1 MDSGKNHKPF
11 KPFKVTVGSLQAI
24 AHVWTGLWLPLF
36 QSLLNKFEE
45 EKILFYIFPAM
56 SKINHEKQPVIVFL
70 RCNWHNLCPNRN
82 LWWSCILPCCAICRV
97 YLCPHNNT
105 LGTFNRECSRKE
117 VRVIWYLNLD
127 PVLISKF
134 AWIYIMLFI
143 FPCTANRLSMQP
155 KKVWVEKTSL
165 HKQLSSNWFFTG
177 TVW

>member
-1 MDSGKNHKPF
+1 MSLIFPSPSNQLLFLSRWIQVKITNLSNLLKLQQASNSTCVNRTVLDF
-11 KPFKVTVGSLQAI
+11 DCLYFKVCYINLKKKKY
-24 AHVWTGLWLPLF
+24 LF
-36 QSLLNKFEE
+36 FFQ
-45 EKILFYIFPAM
+45 AM

-82 LWWSCILPCCAICRV
+82 LWWPRILPCCAICRV

-105 LGTFNRECSRKE
+105 LGTLNRECSRKE

-143 FPCTANRLSMQP
+143 FPCTANRL
-155 KKVWVEKTSL
+155 
-165 HKQLSSNWFFTG
+165 
-177 TVW
+177 